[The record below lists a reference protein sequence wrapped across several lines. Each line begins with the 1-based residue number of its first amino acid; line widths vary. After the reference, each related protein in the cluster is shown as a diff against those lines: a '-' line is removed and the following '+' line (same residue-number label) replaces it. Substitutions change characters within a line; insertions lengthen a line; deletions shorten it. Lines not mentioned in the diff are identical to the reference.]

1 MVKWESKRLTEVKF
15 PLLISF
21 LGCSKDNFSDKA
33 IVLKEEAKKEK
44 PDLKEELK
52 VKEEI
57 SKVEKHEDHKV
68 NKDNKI
74 PSGKKILALNDEWM
88 QEEEGETME
97 ESLPSAIRVKVI
109 DFQIDE
115 RLNRIITPE
124 EPM

>member
-1 MVKWESKRLTEVKF
+1 M
-15 PLLISF
+15 
-21 LGCSKDNFSDKA
+21 
-33 IVLKEEAKKEK
+33 
-44 PDLKEELK
+44 KEELK